1 MTIVSLDRAPPVVV
15 ALRTRRRSWFAR
27 VIDAVYESRMRSAQ
41 AVIARYRGV
50 MPIAT
55 KRTMEPPLRLV
66 ALGAARE
73 TVANDARAI
82 VARTQRR

>member
-1 MTIVSLDRAPPVVV
+1 MTILSFNRAPPVV
-15 ALRTRRRSWFAR
+15 AAPRTRRRSWFAR

-73 TVANDARAI
+73 TVADDARAI

>member
-1 MTIVSLDRAPPVVV
+1 MTILRLDRAPPVVV

-41 AVIARYRGV
+41 AVIDRYRGF

-55 KRTMEPPLRLV
+55 KRTMEPLLRLDAV
-66 ALGAARE
+66 SAARE
-73 TVANDARAI
+73 NVANDARAI
-82 VARTQRR
+82 VARRQRR